1 MLKFF
6 RQEHLIASAIE
17 LIHPASR
24 IKSLSFKSL
33 KPMNEAPIPP
43 APNECCESGCDP
55 CVWDIYYEALRK
67 WQEQQNAKHE
77 TKQPTDNQ

>member
-1 MLKFF
+1 
-6 RQEHLIASAIE
+6 
-17 LIHPASR
+17 
-24 IKSLSFKSL
+24 
-33 KPMNEAPIPP
+33 MNEAPIPP

-77 TKQPTDNQ
+77 TKQPTDNNRLKANS